1 MRISALLVLMLISFT
16 QLGIGS
22 LGTSNESVESS
33 KEVLI
38 VKDLYFV
45 DEEIEVFANFIPEKA
60 FIIDPLGKELALLF
74 EPSEKG
80 YIAKLNLKRDVI
92 LGEYRLIVDE
102 FEKSFIVDFCEL
114 NVSYYK
120 GFLNITAKTF
130 FSKPKIEYRID
141 SQYGEALDNVS
152 IPVKAGK
159 HDFEVLCGKN
169 SFKGNF
175 EVNFSVELREGRIYA

>member
-1 MRISALLVLMLISFT
+1 MRGSALILLMIILSME
-16 QLGIGS
+16 LGIGS
-22 LGTSNESVESS
+22 IDVLNESVESS

-74 EPSEKG
+74 EPSEEG

-92 LGEYRLIVDE
+92 LGEYRLIVDG

-130 FSKPKIEYRID
+130 FSKPKIEYR
-141 SQYGEALDNVS
+141 
-152 IPVKAGK
+152 
-159 HDFEVLCGKN
+159 
-169 SFKGNF
+169 
-175 EVNFSVELREGRIYA
+175 